1 MLCNR
6 QQDGSIESPVRSCSS
21 KCGLTLEPSNK
32 STALPISPA
41 KPISLDER
49 VDECITR
56 LYRSVV
62 SVPPERFR
70 LWALE
75 SLKSVIPFD
84 SAIWGSG
91 NWEERRFH
99 ALTLSNLPEHFAQ
112 VLESSANEN
121 PLIAKLIH
129 SEPDTPTTMESVFPD
144 AQFYKSNL
152 YRSTFGPYG
161 VERLLSTLHV
171 DPRSGLYSLVSLYR
185 SDRNAAFTVEEKAV
199 QRRLTYHLFNALSH
213 SFFIHLV
220 RTHRDRP
227 AGASTAVVDRRGAY
241 HEAQPRF
248 LDAMDQH
255 WPDHAAS
262 QLPFEVPEPGETRL
276 INGLCFSSESVGEL
290 MLVHCWPMGPLDR
303 LTSREREIVV
313 AVAHGLSF
321 KQAARKIGVAP
332 STVANH
338 LYRIYRKLGVNSR
351 TALADLIHAVPSDE

>member
-1 MLCNR
+1 MR
-6 QQDGSIESPVRSCSS
+6 PQTRMRES
-21 KCGLTLEPSNK
+21 
-32 STALPISPA
+32 ALPKSPA
-41 KPISLDER
+41 KNQTISIDER
-49 VDECITR
+49 VDQCIAR

-91 NWEERRFH
+91 KWEERRFH
-99 ALTLSNLPEHFAQ
+99 ALTLSNQPDHFAKM
-112 VLESSANEN
+112 LEASADEN
-121 PLIAKLIH
+121 PLIAHLINNP
-129 SEPDTPTTMESVFPD
+129 PDTPTTMESVFPD

-152 YRSTFGPYG
+152 YRNTFGPQG
-161 VERLLSTLHV
+161 VERLLSTVHV
-171 DPRSGLYSLVSLYR
+171 DRRSGLYSLVSLYR
-185 SDRNAAFTVEEKAV
+185 SDRSNPFTAAEQAV
-199 QRRLTYHLFNALSH
+199 QRQLTYHLFMALSH
-213 SFFIHLV
+213 SFFIHV
-220 RTHRDRP
+220 IRTHRDRP
-227 AGASTAVVDRRGAY
+227 AGACTAVVDPHGAY

-248 LDAMDQH
+248 LDAMEQH
-255 WPDHAAS
+255 WPGHTAS
-262 QLPFEVPEPGETRL
+262 QLPFALPDCGETRL
-276 INGLCFSSESVGEL
+276 IDGLCIKTEPMGEL

-351 TALADLIHAVPSDE
+351 TALADLIHAPAGE

>member
-1 MLCNR
+1 M
-6 QQDGSIESPVRSCSS
+6 Q
-21 KCGLTLEPSNK
+21 K
-32 STALPISPA
+32 SPA
-41 KPISLDER
+41 KTVPTDEL
-49 VDECITR
+49 VEHCIAR

-62 SVPPERFR
+62 SVPPEKFR

-91 NWEERRFH
+91 KWEERRFH
-99 ALTLSNLPEHFAQ
+99 ALTLSNLPDHFAQ
-112 VLESSANEN
+112 VLEASADEN
-121 PLIAKLIH
+121 PLISKLIH

-152 YRSTFGPYG
+152 YLKTFGPHR

-171 DPRSGLYSLVSLYR
+171 DRRSGLYSLVSLYR
-185 SDRNAAFTVEEKAV
+185 ADRSAPFSAAEQAV

-220 RTHRDRP
+220 RTNRDRP
-227 AGASTAVVDRRGAY
+227 AGASTAIVDLRGAY

-248 LDAMDQH
+248 LDAMEIH
-255 WPDHAAS
+255 WPAHAAN
-262 QLPFEVPEPGETRL
+262 QLPFPVPEPGETRV
-276 INGLCFSSESVGEL
+276 IDGLCVKSEPMGEL
-290 MLVHCWPMGPLDR
+290 MMVHCWPVGPLDR
-303 LTSREREIVV
+303 LTAREREIVV

-351 TALADLIHAVPSDE
+351 TALADLIHAVPGPD

>member
-1 MLCNR
+1 M
-6 QQDGSIESPVRSCSS
+6 Q
-21 KCGLTLEPSNK
+21 K
-32 STALPISPA
+32 SPA
-41 KPISLDER
+41 KTVPTDEL
-49 VDECITR
+49 VEHCIAR

-62 SVPPERFR
+62 SVPPEKFR

-91 NWEERRFH
+91 KWEERRFH
-99 ALTLSNLPEHFAQ
+99 ALTLSNLPDHFAQ
-112 VLESSANEN
+112 VLEASADEN
-121 PLIAKLIH
+121 PLISKLIH

-152 YRSTFGPYG
+152 YLKTFGPHR

-171 DPRSGLYSLVSLYR
+171 DRRSGLYSLVSLYR
-185 SDRNAAFTVEEKAV
+185 ADRNAPFSAAEQAV

-220 RTHRDRP
+220 RTNRDRP
-227 AGASTAVVDRRGAY
+227 AGASTAIVDLRGAY

-248 LDAMDQH
+248 LDAMEIH
-255 WPDHAAS
+255 WPAHAAN
-262 QLPFEVPEPGETRL
+262 QLPFPVPEPGETRV
-276 INGLCFSSESVGEL
+276 IDGLCVKSEPMGEL
-290 MLVHCWPMGPLDR
+290 MMVHCWPVGPLDR
-303 LTSREREIVV
+303 LTAREREIVV

-351 TALADLIHAVPSDE
+351 TALADLIHAVPGPD

>member
-1 MLCNR
+1 MPK
-6 QQDGSIESPVRSCSS
+6 SI
-21 KCGLTLEPSNK
+21 
-32 STALPISPA
+32 A
-41 KPISLDER
+41 KNIPLDER
-49 VDECITR
+49 VEQCITR

-75 SLKSVIPFD
+75 SLKAVIPFD

-91 NWEERRFH
+91 KWEERRFH
-99 ALTLSNLPEHFAQ
+99 ALTLSNLPENFAK
-112 VLESSANEN
+112 VLEASANEN
-121 PLIAKLIH
+121 PLIAKLIE

-152 YRSTFGPYG
+152 YKNTFGPHK
-161 VERLLSTLHV
+161 VERLMSTVHA
-171 DPRSGLYSLVSLYR
+171 DRRSGLYSLVSLYR
-185 SDRNAAFTVEEKAV
+185 ADRSLAFTAEEQAM

-220 RTHRDRP
+220 RTNRDRP
-227 AGASTAVVDRRGAY
+227 SGAATAVTDSRGAY
-241 HEAQPRF
+241 HEVQPRF
-248 LDAMDQH
+248 LDAMELH
-255 WPDHAAS
+255 WPGHTPN
-262 QLPFEVPEPGETRL
+262 QLPFAVPEIGETRL
-276 INGLCFSSESVGEL
+276 MDGLCVKSEPMGEL
-290 MLVHCWPMGPLDR
+290 VMVHCWPMGPLDR
-303 LTSREREIVV
+303 LTSREREIVL

-351 TALADLIHAVPSDE
+351 TALADLIHAVPSPD

>member
-1 MLCNR
+1 M
-6 QQDGSIESPVRSCSS
+6 Q
-21 KCGLTLEPSNK
+21 K
-32 STALPISPA
+32 SPA
-41 KPISLDER
+41 KTVPTDEL
-49 VDECITR
+49 VDHCIAR

-62 SVPPERFR
+62 SVPPDKFR

-91 NWEERRFH
+91 KWEERRFH

-112 VLESSANEN
+112 VLEASADEN
-121 PLIAKLIH
+121 PLISKLIH

-152 YRSTFGPYG
+152 YLKTFGPHR
-161 VERLLSTLHV
+161 VERLMSTLHV
-171 DPRSGLYSLVSLYR
+171 DRRSGLYSLVSLYR
-185 SDRNAAFTVEEKAV
+185 ADRNAPFSAAEQAV

-227 AGASTAVVDRRGAY
+227 AGASTAIVDLRGAY

-248 LDAMDQH
+248 LDAMDAH
-255 WPDHAAS
+255 WPSHAAN
-262 QLPFEVPEPGETRL
+262 QLPFAVPEPGETRV
-276 INGLCFSSESVGEL
+276 IDGLCVKSEPMGEL
-290 MLVHCWPMGPLDR
+290 MMVHCWPVGPLDR
-303 LTSREREIVV
+303 LTAREREIVV

-351 TALADLIHAVPSDE
+351 TALADLIHAVPSPD

>member
-1 MLCNR
+1 M
-6 QQDGSIESPVRSCSS
+6 P
-21 KCGLTLEPSNK
+21 KTAA
-32 STALPISPA
+32 STQTIDD
-41 KPISLDER
+41 KVEH
-49 VDECITR
+49 CIAR

-62 SVPPERFR
+62 SVPPDRFR
-70 LWALE
+70 RWALD

-91 NWEERRFH
+91 KWEERRFH

-112 VLESSANEN
+112 VLEASADEN
-121 PLIAKLIH
+121 PLIFKLIH
-129 SEPDTPTTMESVFPD
+129 SEPDTPMTMESVFPD
-144 AQFYKSNL
+144 AEFYASGL
-152 YRSTFGPYG
+152 YRNTFGPHR

-171 DPRSGLYSLVSLYR
+171 DRRSGLYSLVSLYR
-185 SDRNAAFTVEEKAV
+185 ADRKAAFTAAEQAI

-213 SFFIHLV
+213 SFFIHLA

-227 AGASTAVVDRRGAY
+227 QGAATAVIDRQGAY
-241 HEAQPRF
+241 HEVQPRF
-248 LDAMDQH
+248 LDAMEQH
-255 WPDHAAS
+255 WPGDAPN
-262 QLPFEVPEPGETRL
+262 QLPFAVPEIGETRL
-276 INGLCFSSESVGEL
+276 LDGLCIKCEAMGEL
-290 MLVHCWPMGPLDR
+290 LMVHCWPMGPLDR

-351 TALADLIHAVPSDE
+351 TALADLIHAAPSPE

>member
-1 MLCNR
+1 M
-6 QQDGSIESPVRSCSS
+6 P
-21 KCGLTLEPSNK
+21 K
-32 STALPISPA
+32 SPA
-41 KPISLDER
+41 KTVLSDEL
-49 VDECITR
+49 VDHCITR

-91 NWEERRFH
+91 KWEERRFH
-99 ALTLSNLPEHFAQ
+99 TLTLSNLPEHFAT
-112 VLESSANEN
+112 VLEASADEN
-121 PLIAKLIH
+121 PLIARLIH
-129 SEPDTPTTMESVFPD
+129 TEPDTPTTMESVFPD
-144 AQFYKSNL
+144 SQFYKSNL
-152 YRSTFGPYG
+152 YSKTFGPHG
-161 VERLLSTLHV
+161 VERLMSTLHV
-171 DPRSGLYSLVSLYR
+171 DRRSGLYSLVSLYR
-185 SDRNAAFTVEEKAV
+185 SDRSARFTAEEQAM

-213 SFFIHLV
+213 SFFIHLA
-220 RTHRDRP
+220 RTNRDRP
-227 AGASTAVVDRRGAY
+227 AGAATAIVDHHGGY

-248 LDAMDQH
+248 LDAMEQH
-255 WPDHAAS
+255 WPGHAAK
-262 QLPFEVPEPGETRL
+262 QLPFPVPECGETRL
-276 INGLCFSSESVGEL
+276 VGGLCIKCEPMGEL
-290 MLVHCWPMGPLDR
+290 MMVHCWPMGPLDR

-351 TALADLIHAVPSDE
+351 TALADLIHAPSDE